1 MPERDAVHEA
11 GKVHS
16 GTASRT
22 MVDEI
27 RRQNLRQVL
36 LLAHRSGPLSR
47 AELTRATGLNRST
60 IGGLVAEL
68 QERGLV
74 HAHAATPTR
83 KVGRP
88 SAAVSA
94 STQTVAIAVN
104 PEVDTIDVALVSLGG
119 RVVHRV
125 RYANDHIP
133 TPAEFVNIVGAII
146 EGMRPDQLGL
156 RSVGVGLAIPGLVR
170 EADGRV
176 LLAPHL
182 DWRDVP
188 VAAMLE
194 AKIGLPVVGAND
206 ANCGILAEVAFGAA
220 SGTGVIVYLNG
231 GASGIGSGIVID
243 GQLIRGSGGHAGEFG
258 HTLVNSMGSSCHCG
272 AVGCL
277 ETEVRLDR
285 LIAAAGARPSTAA
298 EMNALVSDAWHHPQ
312 SACGRELHRQLPY
325 LATAFRTIINALNPV
340 QLVLGGY
347 LAAILLAAGETAL
360 TDRIGPSLPGAREE
374 VSLAATQL
382 GDGLLLIGAA
392 ELVFAPLVDD
402 PASQQRVDGAIA
414 SNLESRPA
422 LKL

>member
-1 MPERDAVHEA
+1 MAERDAVPKGDSATH
-11 GKVHS
+11 

-36 LLAHRSGPLSR
+36 ILAHRSGPLSR

-60 IGGLVAEL
+60 IGGLVVEL

-88 SAAVSA
+88 SATVSA

-104 PEVDTIDVALVSLGG
+104 PEVDAIDVALVSLGG
-119 RVVHRV
+119 SVVHRV
-125 RYANDHIP
+125 RYANDHVP
-133 TPAEFVNIVGAII
+133 TPAEFVNIVSAII
-146 EGMRPDQLGL
+146 EGMRPDRLGL

-182 DWRDVP
+182 DWRDVS
-188 VAAMLE
+188 VATML
-194 AKIGLPVVGAND
+194 ADKIGLPVVGAND

-231 GASGIGSGIVID
+231 GASGIGGGIVLE

-258 HTLVNSMGSSCHCG
+258 HTLVNSAGSSCHCG
-272 AVGCL
+272 AIGCL

-285 LIAAAGARPSTAA
+285 FLAAAGRRPATTD
-298 EMNALVSDAWHHPQ
+298 ELNALVADAWRD
-312 SACGRELHRQLPY
+312 SRSSSGRELRRQLPY
-325 LATAFRTIINALNPV
+325 LATAFRTIINTLNPL

-347 LAAILLAAGETAL
+347 LAAILVAVGEQAL
-360 TDRIGPSLPGAREE
+360 TEQIGPSLPGGREDIQL
-374 VSLAATQL
+374 SATHL
-382 GDGLLLIGAA
+382 GDELLLIGAA
-392 ELVFAPLVDD
+392 ELVFAPLLDD
-402 PASQQRVDGAIA
+402 PASQRRVSA
-414 SNLESRPA
+414 SLPVEN
-422 LKL
+422 